1 MGNNH
6 PMSRRAATA
15 LAAVALIFLS
25 LHLVR
30 DHTRDDSLSADEPV
44 HILSGWFEV
53 AGRDAIVNIEHPPV
67 AKMLAGLAL
76 RTLSLPA
83 PPPKVPMG
91 TRLYDFGHAFLY
103 ENRVGPDTIVSAARA
118 PFLGVLALLL
128 VLVFVAAAS
137 RYGAAAALFAVA
149 LVALDPNFIA
159 HAGVVHTDVP
169 AAVAFLATVLAW
181 EHARRRPTPLR
192 LLAAAVVLG
201 LALATKF
208 STILLLPIL
217 LLQSLIAARREPRPG
232 RAAASAAARLAL
244 VAIAAL
250 LVVLAIYLPVT
261 SRTDAQYQRGVI
273 HEVVAARGAP
283 RLSAAIESLVSVS
296 RPLAH
301 YVGGLASVLRQSAVG
316 GGMNYLWGRISVR
329 GFPSYFFV
337 AFVLKS
343 TLAFLAVTLLA
354 AVFFFRR
361 PSQFREEGR
370 LFLLPVA
377 VLFLASIGS
386 AYNIGI
392 RHMLPVYPFL
402 ALAGAAVFARLSER
416 PAVQRR
422 GPAPA
427 AVVLAFLP
435 LLSAYELLRIHPHEL
450 SYFNPLSGGPE
461 RGRFILSDSNVD
473 WGLDLKRLAA
483 ELSRRRVTDPT
494 IVYFGGDDVLY
505 RTGVPD
511 FMAEPRVRG
520 SLVAISAFY
529 LAVGPELEEYY
540 GAHALAATLRR
551 LITEITTR
559 GRPAGRV
566 GYSMYLFE
574 LPDAPRLSSRVER
587 RIPPTSRPRDDNRE
601 KEAP

>member
-1 MGNNH
+1 VN
-6 PMSRRAATA
+6 RRAATA

-25 LHLVR
+25 LYLVR

-53 AGRDAIVNIEHPPV
+53 AGRNAIVNMEHPPV

-76 RTLSLPA
+76 RTLPL
-83 PPPKVPMG
+83 PPPPVKVPMG
-91 TRLYDFGHAFLY
+91 THLYDFGHAFLF
-103 ENRVGPDTIVSAARA
+103 ENRVGPDTIASVARA

-128 VLVFVAAAS
+128 VLVFAAAAS

-149 LVALDPNFIA
+149 LVALDPNFVA

-181 EHARRRPTPLR
+181 ERAERRPTPLR

-217 LLQSLIAARREPRPG
+217 LVQSLIAARREPRPG
-232 RAAASAAARLAL
+232 RAAASAVARLTL

-250 LVVLAIYLPVT
+250 LVVLSVYWPVT
-261 SRTDAQYQRGVI
+261 SRTDPDYQRGVI
-273 HEVVAARGAP
+273 HEMVADRGAP
-283 RLSAAIESLVSVS
+283 HLSAAIESLVAVS

-316 GGMNYLWGRISVR
+316 GGMNYLCGRISVH

-337 AFVLKS
+337 AFALKS
-343 TLAFLAVTLLA
+343 TLAFLAVTILA

-361 PSQFREEGR
+361 PSEFREEGR

-377 VLFLASIGS
+377 VIFLASIGS

-402 ALAGAAVFARLSER
+402 ALAGAAVFARLSGR
-416 PAVQRR
+416 PAGQRPTR
-422 GPAPA
+422 VARVPAVA
-427 AVVLAFLP
+427 LALLP
-435 LLSAYELLRIHPHEL
+435 LLSAFELLRIHPHEL
-450 SYFNPLSGGPE
+450 SYFNPLAGGPE

-473 WGLDLKRLAA
+473 WGLDLKRLAS
-483 ELSRRRVTDPT
+483 ELSRRRLTDPT
-494 IVYFGGDDVLY
+494 IAYFGGDDVLY

-511 FMAEPRVRG
+511 FLAEPRVRG

-529 LAVGPELEEYY
+529 LAVGPELQEYY
-540 GAHALAATLRR
+540 GAHALAAALRR
-551 LITEITTR
+551 LKTEITTR
-559 GRPAGRV
+559 ARPAGRV
-566 GYSMYLFE
+566 GYSIYLFE
-574 LPDAPRLSSRVER
+574 LPSRDTEHGTR
-587 RIPPTSRPRDDNRE
+587 NTR
-601 KEAP
+601 